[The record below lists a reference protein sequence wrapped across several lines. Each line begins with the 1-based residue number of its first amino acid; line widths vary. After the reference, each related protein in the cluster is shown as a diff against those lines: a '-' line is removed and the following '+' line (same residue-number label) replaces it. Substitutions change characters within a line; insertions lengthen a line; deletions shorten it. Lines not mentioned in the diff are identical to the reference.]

1 MWLLEE
7 MESITELGDLHAMD
21 FAKNAND
28 VRKLHQEIKKKEWDV
43 SLVDSSQGI
52 DTGERDFGKLY
63 MFYSHIIANPKAWQK
78 PKPKPG
84 RFVFLFVLH
93 EFSQNRLL

>member
-21 FAKNAND
+21 FANNANN

-52 DTGERDFGKLY
+52 DTEERDFGKLQV
-63 MFYSHIIANPKAWQK
+63 FYPLYGLYLYNYIILVTA
-78 PKPKPG
+78 
-84 RFVFLFVLH
+84 LVLPDP
-93 EFSQNRLL
+93 